1 MRQLNIAIVTRD
13 TAVAIGLKSLIRE
26 LFDINA
32 SWIRECDKLAEQP
45 DHTDLYIVDAESF
58 AAYPVFFIPRRVKVA
73 VMGNYENAGFELS
86 LSRSCSEANFI
97 RRLSDILEK
106 IRDKHADAT
115 ELTQREIDVLRLVAK
130 GYTNKEIAEH
140 LFISTNTVLSHR
152 KNISAKLGI
161 RSVSGLSV
169 YAMMNGYI
177 GENPHEIK

>member
-1 MRQLNIAIVTRD
+1 MKKYEDMRILISGYGSIGKRHAEVLRSIGVGEIAV
-13 TAVAIGLKSLIRE
+13 
-26 LFDINA
+26 
-32 SWIRECDKLAEQP
+32 
-45 DHTDLYIVDAESF
+45 
-58 AAYPVFFIPRRVKVA
+58 
-73 VMGNYENAGFELS
+73 
-86 LSRSCSEANFI
+86 
-97 RRLSDILEK
+97 SDILEK

>member
-1 MRQLNIAIVTRD
+1 M
-13 TAVAIGLKSLIRE
+13 
-26 LFDINA
+26 FDINA

-58 AAYPVFFIPRRVKVA
+58 AAYPVFFIPRRAKVA

-97 RRLSDILEK
+97 RRLSEILEK

-130 GYTNKEIAEH
+130 RIHKQRNCRTSFHQHEH
-140 LFISTNTVLSHR
+140 SALAS

>member
-1 MRQLNIAIVTRD
+1 MRQLNIVIVTRD

-58 AAYPVFFIPRRVKVA
+58 AAYPVFFIPRRAKVA

-140 LFISTNTVLSHR
+140 LFIPFQR
-152 KNISAKLGI
+152 KTGEMSQ
-161 RSVSGLSV
+161 RS
-169 YAMMNGYI
+169 
-177 GENPHEIK
+177 